1 MGVKMEEELF
11 STLDT
16 GNMCQEI
23 QDRLVW
29 REDPKG
35 AFSVKSAYQILTQQ
49 IATGSLDS
57 AYGVL

>member
-1 MGVKMEEELF
+1 MEEELF